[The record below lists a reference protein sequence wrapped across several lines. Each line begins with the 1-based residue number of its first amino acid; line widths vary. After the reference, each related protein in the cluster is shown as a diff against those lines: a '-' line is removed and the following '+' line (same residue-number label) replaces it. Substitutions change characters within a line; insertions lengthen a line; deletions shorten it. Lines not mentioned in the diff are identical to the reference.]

1 MYLAQYPLF
10 SEEETTDNQ
19 RLPIGS
25 KTTLPMSPRFL
36 MMITYAWSSIR
47 LLRQPALP
55 RRGRHIIISLRV
67 PFFEVL
73 YYKRQPPQI
82 VNLLL
87 PDSPPVVTPMALAL
101 RMDPRPKVST
111 LDLAHPFS
119 SFFRAWRYLTHR
131 DFSRGFCAEAQ
142 ENSQKRIFEYT
153 RTQLPPCV
161 LA

>member
-1 MYLAQYPLF
+1 MLCFKGGQQQSVTTTAEFCNRETLRQEISFWPPRRPSTEHNSQARMYLAQYPLF
-10 SEEETTDNQ
+10 FEEETTDNQ

-82 VNLLL
+82 VNIVASRLTTGRHS
-87 PDSPPVVTPMALAL
+87 DGFSPS
-101 RMDPRPKVST
+101 D
-111 LDLAHPFS
+111 
-119 SFFRAWRYLTHR
+119 
-131 DFSRGFCAEAQ
+131 G
-142 ENSQKRIFEYT
+142 SQT
-153 RTQLPPCV
+153 
-161 LA
+161 